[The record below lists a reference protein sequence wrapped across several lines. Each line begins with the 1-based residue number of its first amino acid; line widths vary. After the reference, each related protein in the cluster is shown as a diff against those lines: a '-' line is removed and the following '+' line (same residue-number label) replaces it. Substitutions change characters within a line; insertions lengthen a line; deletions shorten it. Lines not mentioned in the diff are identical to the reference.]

1 MAKETPSM
9 VFPPAD
15 VMVIGLVSEVPE
27 KSLMN
32 IDLPGL
38 GDAGNITDAG
48 PAVTFMN
55 TTSFAVVTVYGV
67 VVTMTV

>member
-1 MAKETPSM
+1 M

-38 GDAGNITDAG
+38 GVDGNITDAG
-48 PAVTFMN
+48 PVVIFTN
-55 TTSFAVVTVYGV
+55 ITSFAVVTVYGV